1 MKRAIVGLMI
11 MVFCVGCASVSN
23 VGSSAWRKTRSLF
36 GGGGKPEAKKVTVE
50 TYPSRTTISTLEQPK
65 MQVQTQPKKV
75 EVQPRPT
82 VESVPPQTG
91 PKVEKKIDRENLPP
105 EERRVQEQIDRTVEN
120 LQKKHKGGGIM
131 GIFGR

>member
-11 MVFCVGCASVSN
+11 MVFCVGCAGVSN

-75 EVQPRPT
+75 EVQPRST
-82 VESVPPQTG
+82 VERVSPQSG
-91 PKVEKKIDRENLPP
+91 PEVEKKVDRENLPP
-105 EERRVQEQIDRTVEN
+105 EERRVEEQIDRTVEK